1 MHRLYWSMP
10 IYLLMH
16 HLSASPIYLCLTN
29 ADADYA
35 AERQLLNLTRVTLP
49 LMISIETFADGL
61 TEGTETFNVSFGT
74 LTVFSRGVP
83 AVEAAS
89 RVTLNSTVLL
99 ITILDSDCKCS
110 IWVTLLPI
118 HYYVS
123 HICVQ
128 GGYLESLW
136 SSAVLAIDQQVP
148 AWTVSNHSSMIHKS
162 WESFPSRHLRNC

>member
-1 MHRLYWSMP
+1 
-10 IYLLMH
+10 MH

-35 AERQLLNLTRVTLP
+35 AERQLLSLTRVTLP

-83 AVEAAS
+83 AVEAGS
-89 RVTLNSTVLL
+89 RVTLNSTVLP
-99 ITILDSDCKCS
+99 ITILDSDCKYYCS
-110 IWVTLLPI
+110 IWMTLLPFI
-118 HYYVS
+118 LPTTMSPIYVFKGLL
-123 HICVQ
+123 IEFAVQ
-128 GGYLESLW
+128 CYIRYRST
-136 SSAVLAIDQQVP
+136 SP
-148 AWTVSNHSSMIHKS
+148 AWTASNHSSMIHKS